1 MCGIAG
7 VWERNGKP
15 VDRDGLTAMTRVLAH
30 RGPDGEGIHVDGAV
44 GLGHRRL
51 SIIDIEG
58 GAQPLA
64 NEDQTVWTVFN
75 GEIYNYRELVPELE
89 ARGHVFKTH
98 SDTEVIVHAYEE
110 YGLDFLEKL
119 NGMFAIA
126 LWDAP
131 RKRLLLVRDRLGIK
145 PLIFSLTPE
154 RLLFGS
160 EIKAVLRY
168 PGVTRAVNPQ
178 AVADFFAYR
187 VVCAPETAFK
197 GIERLEPGEALLIE
211 EGREPKRW
219 IYWDFPAH
227 EAEPA
232 TPAKLRAWTEEM
244 DALVADAVRLQLR
257 SDVPLGAFLSG
268 GVDSTA
274 VVYHMADQ
282 LEDQP
287 RTFTIGFGKADES
300 NFDESNFARDVA
312 EKLGARHTE
321 YQLESYEII
330 ELIERLIWF
339 YDEPCATAIPN
350 YFVSQIA
357 RKNVTVALSGIGG
370 DELFAGYARYN
381 PIFNFLNPG
390 ESQDAVLRRFLESQ
404 SGTLPDEMAG
414 LLTDEVYRSLQYPDL
429 IGRYI
434 DRVPAGVRGLSAGN
448 YIDLKNYLANDL
460 LPYMDSMSMAHS
472 LEVRV
477 PLLDHRLAELS
488 ARLPDGAKVYRGIQ
502 KYLLKRTLAGKVPD
516 HVLTREKKGF
526 SLPLAIWLAKL
537 QPLVENLLTKDK
549 IQNQGL
555 VRWEPVAALLDEYY
569 RKGNHSWKNT
579 YRIWS
584 YLILQVWHARFIE
597 QAPTLTPPE
606 TAVNIAG

>member
-7 VWERNGKP
+7 VWERRGRP
-15 VDRDGLTAMTRVLAH
+15 VDRETLVEMTRVLAH

-51 SIIDIEG
+51 SIIDLEG

-64 NEDQTVWTVFN
+64 NEDGSVWTVFN
-75 GEIYNYRELVPELE
+75 GEIYNYRELVPDLE

-110 YGLDFLEKL
+110 YGLDFLDKL

-126 LWDAP
+126 LWDGP
-131 RKRLLLVRDRLGIK
+131 RRRMLLARDRLGIK

-160 EIKAVLRY
+160 EIKALLRY
-168 PGVTRAVNPQ
+168 PGLAREVNPQ
-178 AVADFFAYR
+178 AIADFFAYR
-187 VVCAPETAFK
+187 VVCAPETAFR

-219 IYWDFPAH
+219 TYWDFPVVAP
-227 EAEPA
+227 EPA
-232 TPAKLRAWTEEM
+232 APERLRRWTDEM
-244 DALVADAVRLQLR
+244 HALVADAVRLQLR

-282 LEDQP
+282 LDDPP
-287 RTFTIGFGKADES
+287 RTFTIGFGKADEA

-321 YQLESYEII
+321 YQLESYEIV
-330 ELIERLIWF
+330 ELVERLLWF

-370 DELFAGYARYN
+370 DELFAGYGRYN
-381 PIFNFLNPG
+381 PIFGFLAPG
-390 ESQDAVLRRFLESQ
+390 EPRDVFLRRFLESQ
-404 SGTLPDEMAG
+404 SGALPDELPG
-414 LLTDEVYRSLQYPDL
+414 LLTPEVYRSLAYPDL
-429 IGRYI
+429 IRRYVE
-434 DRVPAGVRGLSAGN
+434 RVPAGMQGLSAAN

-477 PLLDHRLAELS
+477 PLLDHRLAELA

-502 KYLLKRTLAGKVPD
+502 KYLLKRTLAGRVPD

-526 SLPLAIWLAKL
+526 SLPLAVWLAKL
-537 QPLVENLLTKDK
+537 KPLVERMLDKDK
-549 IQNQGL
+549 IQSQGL
-555 VRWEPVAALLDEYY
+555 VQWAPVAALLDEYY

-584 YLILQVWHARFIE
+584 YLILQLWHARFIE
-597 QAPTLTPPE
+597 QAPPVRPPE
-606 TAVNIAG
+606 TAVTIAG